1 MKNSVKSI
9 LKRSITAALAALLA
23 IMSFAI
29 AGCSNSEDDLD
40 YVKKN
45 GKLVIGITE
54 YPPMDYQE
62 SGSDE
67 WVVFDADMAK
77 AFAESLGVK
86 AEFVVIDW
94 GTKIAALKGKT
105 IDCVWNGM
113 TLNDEV
119 AAGMGVSKE
128 YCKNAQ
134 VVILP
139 ADKVNDYQ
147 TLDSLKGLKIAVE
160 GGSEGEKQAKALG
173 CETVAVSDQTKA
185 VMEVAA
191 KTADAAVVDLLLAG
205 NLVGEGTSY
214 SGLSIGIKLNE
225 LEYFVVG
232 FRQNSS
238 LVEKFNEFWKKVS
251 ADGTLDAAAEKYGVQ
266 EAVIKS

>member
-67 WVVFDADMAK
+67 WVGFDADMAK

-185 VMEVAA
+185 VMYTLLKNSTQTAFPFNQQNPAA
-191 KTADAAVVDLLLAG
+191 CLMSLKSCRKAGRAASDYRQIKIHFLTHLLPPLRRPPH
-205 NLVGEGTSY
+205 T
-214 SGLSIGIKLNE
+214 
-225 LEYFVVG
+225 
-232 FRQNSS
+232 RPS
-238 LVEKFNEFWKKVS
+238 LPW
-251 ADGTLDAAAEKYGVQ
+251 
-266 EAVIKS
+266 